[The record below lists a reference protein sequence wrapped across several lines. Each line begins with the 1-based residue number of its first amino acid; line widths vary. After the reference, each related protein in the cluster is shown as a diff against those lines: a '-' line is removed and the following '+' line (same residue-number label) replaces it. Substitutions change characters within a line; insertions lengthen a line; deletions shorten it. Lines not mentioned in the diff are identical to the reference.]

1 MDAFIST
8 LVCSLEAGEDNG
20 SFFVASFLDLIVAKT
35 PNLKIRYR
43 IMKLKHQ
50 LRTLQSEI
58 VGELDEASGLAQFR
72 GIPYASVE
80 KRWRH
85 SRTRHTLP
93 SSPFDATEYGPRC
106 SQEEGPVLVSGGV
119 TDPAP
124 GDDEFKCLN
133 LNITVPVD
141 ALDRKRPL
149 LPVMFWIHG
158 GGFDYGANSVARY
171 RPLVLSSMAIQAGT
185 PVVLVQIGYR
195 LGPLGFAASED
206 LATEQ
211 DSVIATD
218 FDHNGD
224 VAENILGNYGLVDQR
239 NALLWVRD
247 HIRDFGGDP
256 ANVTAFGI
264 SAGSASVHFHILSD
278 PLFDRAIMMSG
289 SAPTLGPLPFKYF
302 EREWRT
308 LCDECGVEGDNAASR
323 LAKLRALSPEEIIN
337 RYKGSAM
344 GPLADGKLMP
354 TDWRLGQQ
362 STPTRCKEVILG
374 DTGIEA
380 IIFDGLSSSLPQA
393 QFQRLVRAA
402 FSSTRAAEFLQVFG
416 LTSDD
421 LPYEQYRDAMRS
433 FLSLALFQFP
443 NVEIAE
449 SFGQHAYLYHFEE
462 PSPYPGPT
470 FGVPYHGQ
478 CALFMYNNET
488 ETYPESSKRV
498 AKEMARTWISFANGK
513 EPWEPFTVSRR
524 FMRFG
529 PRGESALYDIESD
542 KLRNYDPLS
551 WLERHFEEVKEF
563 AQSLLHDHR

>member
-1 MDAFIST
+1 
-8 LVCSLEAGEDNG
+8 
-20 SFFVASFLDLIVAKT
+20 
-35 PNLKIRYR
+35 
-43 IMKLKHQ
+43 MKLEHHLK
-50 LRTLQSEI
+50 TLKSDI
-58 VGELDEASGLAQFR
+58 VGELDKATGLAQFR

-80 KRWRH
+80 KRWTH
-85 SRTRHTLP
+85 SRTTHTLP

-106 SQEEGPVLVSGGV
+106 VQREGPVLVSGGV
-119 TDPAP
+119 TDPVP

-133 LNITVPVD
+133 LNITAPLE

-171 RPLVLSSMAIQAGT
+171 RPLILSSMAKQTGT
-185 PVVLVQIGYR
+185 PVILVQIGYR
-195 LGPLGFAASED
+195 LGSLGFAASED

-211 DSVIATD
+211 GSVVATD

-224 VAENILGNYGLVDQR
+224 FVENILGNYGLVDQR

-256 ANVTAFGI
+256 TNVTAFGI
-264 SAGSASVHFHILSD
+264 SAGSASIHFHILSGD

-308 LCDECGVEGDNAASR
+308 LCDECGVKGDTAASR
-323 LAKLRALSPEEIIN
+323 LAELRALSAIEIAQN
-337 RYKGSAM
+337 YKGVAM

-354 TDWRLGQQ
+354 TDWHLGQQ
-362 STPTRCKEVILG
+362 STPTRCKEMILG
-374 DTGIEA
+374 DSGVEA
-380 IIFDGLSSSLPQA
+380 IIFDALVSSLPQL
-393 QFQRLVRAA
+393 QFHQLVRVA
-402 FSSTRAAEFLQVFG
+402 FSSTQADEFLQTFG
-416 LTSDD
+416 FTSEDLTF
-421 LPYEQYRDAMRS
+421 ERYREAMRS
-433 FLSLALFQFP
+433 FLSPVLFQFP
-443 NVEIAE
+443 NFGIAA
-449 SFGQHAYLYHFEE
+449 SFGPQVYLYHFEE

-488 ETYPESSKRV
+488 ETYPESSKRI
-498 AKEMARTWISFANGK
+498 AEEMAHTWIAFANGK
-513 EPWEPFTVSRR
+513 EPWEPYPISRR

-529 PRGESALYDIESD
+529 PRGESALYDIKSD
-542 KLRNYDPLS
+542 KLRDYGNLP
-551 WLERHFEEVKEF
+551 WLERNFEEVKRF
-563 AQSLLHDHR
+563 AQSLLHDPR